1 MLCVLAR
8 LIRLLLLCVLRL
20 RSGGS
25 RYCRSRLGLSIGL
38 WLWLWLGLRALGRL
52 QLLLLRVSVR
62 IGRGRRIDH
71 LLRGLRG
78 DLCSLGLIRLRAVA
92 RRFGKQTCDGRCGRE
107 ARDDDSA
114 CRGRDKRVNSAW
126 LCVARIVH
134 DDLRLEQSPIGFF
147 ET

>member
-1 MLCVLAR
+1 MLRVLAR
-8 LIRLLLLCVLRL
+8 LLLLLCVLGLCGR
-20 RSGGS
+20 RS
-25 RYCRSRLGLSIGL
+25 RCDRSRLGLLGLSIGWRL
-38 WLWLWLGLRALGRL
+38 SLCRLGGLR
-52 QLLLLRVSVR
+52 LLLLRVGVR

-71 LLRGLRG
+71 LLRRLRSH
-78 DLCSLGLIRLRAVA
+78 LCRLGLICLRAVA
-92 RRFGKQTCDGRCGRE
+92 RRFGKQTRDSRCGRE